1 MATPGFSKFANILSI
16 DTISKYIL
24 NSGKIKNC
32 CFIYIVIQHTLLSKV
47 SFYGLMDDSILNFK
61 MKNILLFW

>member
-16 DTISKYIL
+16 DTLSKYIL

-32 CFIYIVIQHTLLSKV
+32 CFMSSLYSHIAY
-47 SFYGLMDDSILNFK
+47 SFKQGKFYRLMDNSILNFLNEK
-61 MKNILLFW
+61 Y